1 MSEPEHDLP
10 PWQWLEARWRQVV
23 RKVRAGRSLK
33 PASWPGGARVAVA
46 LSFDSDHDT
55 IPLRDAVTSPGPLSQ
70 GEYGSRVAVPRIE
83 ALLARHGIRASF
95 FVPAVVALL
104 YPDEQR
110 RLADAGHEIGIHG
123 WIHER
128 NSLLPPAAERELQ
141 LRAADVLEKVTGCR
155 PVGIRTPSWDFS
167 PHTLAISREMGLLYD
182 SSLMADD
189 DPYELLEDG
198 EPTGMVE
205 LPVEWIK
212 DDAVYYNMNRF
223 GALRPYT
230 PPSAVLEI
238 FRAEFD
244 GAYADRGLFLLTM
257 HPHHSGHRS
266 RLAVLAALIDHIRAH
281 DGVWFGTHAEV
292 ARWCLAEAADRG
304 AFSS

>member
-1 MSEPEHDLP
+1 MTEPANDLP
-10 PWQWLEARWRQVV
+10 PWQWPEERWRRIVA
-23 RKVRAGRSLK
+23 KVRAGRSLK
-33 PASWPGGARVAVA
+33 PSSWPGGARVAVA

-55 IPLRDAVTSPGPLSQ
+55 IPLRDGITSPGPLSQ

-128 NSLLPPAAERELQ
+128 NSLLPAAAERELQ
-141 LRAADVLEKVTGCR
+141 LRAAEVLEKVTGRR

-167 PHTLAISREMGLLYD
+167 PSTLAISREMGLLYD

-205 LPVEWIK
+205 LPVEWVK
-212 DDAVYYNMNRF
+212 DDAVYYNMNRYS
-223 GALRPYT
+223 ALRPYT

-238 FRAEFD
+238 FKAEFD

-266 RLAVLAALIDHIRAH
+266 RLAVLAALIEHIKAH
-281 DGVWFGTHAEV
+281 DGVWFATHEEV
-292 ARWCLAEAADRG
+292 ARWCLEQAG
-304 AFSS
+304 